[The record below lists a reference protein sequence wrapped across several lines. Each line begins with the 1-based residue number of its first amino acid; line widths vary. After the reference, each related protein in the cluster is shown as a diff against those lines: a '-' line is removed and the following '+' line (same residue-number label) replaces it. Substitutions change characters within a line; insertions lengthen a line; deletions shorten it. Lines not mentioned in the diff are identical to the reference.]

1 MGNIFWCMF
10 QHHLKFEQRDTKGLY
25 KKAKEGIIKGL
36 TGVDDPYEVPTDAD
50 LVIDTDGI
58 SVSDAVD
65 DIIKYLRNANLIK

>member
-1 MGNIFWCMF
+1 M
-10 QHHLKFEQRDTKGLY
+10 
-25 KKAKEGIIKGL
+25 GL

-65 DIIKYLRNANLIK
+65 DIIKHLRNTNLIK